1 MKFLRVSR
9 ERKKTRQ
16 GGRGPNDRP
25 IPTSAVIPRDKFEVL
40 LSGVCQFTT
49 GGYAPGLRIV
59 ATSIVSEKKKRQT
72 ERSMYFYSSAL
83 LTSIGKYRFVFSSLL
98 FFREQTATGGIS
110 RNFCFEHKV
119 DSFAIFVKSVQLI
132 RYRFYVR
139 NTKLARCNFHWKHPV
154 VSMEFLLKI
163 WKGIKFVA
171 NGFIIS
177 QG

>member
-59 ATSIVSEKKKRQT
+59 ATSIVSEKKNGR
-72 ERSMYFYSSAL
+72 RNARC
-83 LTSIGKYRFVFSSLL
+83 TSILLLCLPASENTDLFFLL
-98 FFREQTATGGIS
+98 FFSFESKQRPGGL
-110 RNFCFEHKV
+110 V
-119 DSFAIFVKSVQLI
+119 VIFVF
-132 RYRFYVR
+132 R
-139 NTKLARCNFHWKHPV
+139 A
-154 VSMEFLLKI
+154 
-163 WKGIKFVA
+163 
-171 NGFIIS
+171 
-177 QG
+177 